1 MTQEKAM
8 SQGNPQKIALIGGG
22 IAGLVCAREL
32 ADAGIAVVVFDKSRG
47 LGGRVCT
54 RRHDDMRFDHG
65 AQYFTTSSEAFE
77 TVTEQWSA
85 AEVVAPWV
93 GQFALWRDGEFVPIE
108 PNRQRWVA
116 TPRMSGLGRFLGQDL
131 DCRLE
136 HRVNRLTR
144 DDGAWSVHIDG
155 RENIGGFD
163 AVILTCPGPQAAALL
178 PAESRLQELAASVRY
193 APCWAVMMSFDTRVD
208 IAFDGT
214 HLDDHPI
221 GWMARDSSKPG
232 RAPGERWVIHG
243 SPSWSQAQLEA
254 EPDDV
259 IAALSDAF
267 ETLSGHRPQSASA
280 HRWRYALCHNTE
292 GRTVQFDRGL
302 KLGLCGDAFTA
313 PKVEGAWLSG
323 QAMAHQLLTHPLR

>member
-1 MTQEKAM
+1 M
-8 SQGNPQKIALIGGG
+8 SQDNPQNIAIIGGG

-32 ADAGIAVVVFDKSRG
+32 SDAGRGVMVFDKSRG

-54 RRHDDMRFDHG
+54 RRQNHMAFDHG
-65 AQYFTTSSEAFE
+65 AQYFTTSRPAFE
-77 TVTEQWSA
+77 TATEEWA
-85 AEVVAPWV
+85 AADVVAPWV
-93 GQFALWRDGEFVPIE
+93 GQFALWRNGVFVPIE

-116 TPRMSGLGRFLGQDL
+116 TPRMSALGRFLGQNL

-144 DDGAWSVHIDG
+144 DGDTWSVHVDG
-155 RENIGGFD
+155 RESMGGFD

-178 PAESRLQELAASVRY
+178 PAESRLQEIAASVRY

-208 IAFDGT
+208 LAFDGT

-232 RAPGERWVIHG
+232 RPSGERWVIHG

-254 EPDDV
+254 EPDHIV
-259 IAALSDAF
+259 EVLSDAF
-267 ETLSGHRPQSASA
+267 EALSGRRPNSAFA
-280 HRWRYALCHNTE
+280 HRWRYALCHDTE
-292 GRTVQFDRGL
+292 DRTVQFHSRL
-302 KLGLCGDAFTA
+302 NLGLCGDAFTA
-313 PKVEGAWLSG
+313 PKIEGAWLSG
-323 QAMAHQLLTHPLR
+323 HAMARQLLTMD